1 MSAAE
6 AARGYFTL
14 KNKRIEIYVDGGSRG
29 NPGPS
34 GVGVVILDANGKRLK
49 EVSKYIGEATNNI
62 AEYNALLYGL
72 EEALMLRIDEIVV
85 NLDSELVVKQLA
97 GDYRVKDPGLKP
109 LFERAMNMLK
119 SFKSFE
125 IRHIDR
131 EKNKEA
137 DKLVNRAI
145 NLASL
150 I

>member
-1 MSAAE
+1 M
-6 AARGYFTL
+6 
-14 KNKRIEIYVDGGSRG
+14 KNKKIEIYVDGGSRG

-34 GVGVVILDANGKRLK
+34 GVGVVILDAGGNRLK
-49 EVSKYIGEATNNI
+49 EISKYIGETTNNI
-62 AEYNALLYGL
+62 AEYSALLYGL
-72 EEALMLRIDEIVV
+72 EEALILRVDKIIV
-85 NLDSELVVKQLA
+85 NLDSELVARQLT

-125 IRHIDR
+125 IRHIER

>member
-1 MSAAE
+1 LSAAE
-6 AARGYFTL
+6 AARAYFTL
-14 KNKRIEIYVDGGSRG
+14 KNKKIEIYVDGGSRG

-34 GVGVVILDANGKRLK
+34 GVGVVILDSSGKRLK
-49 EVSKYIGEATNNI
+49 EVSKYIGETTNNI
-62 AEYNALLYGL
+62 AEYSALLYGL
-72 EEALMLRIDEIVV
+72 EEALILRVDEIVV
-85 NLDSELVVKQLA
+85 NLDSELVAKQLA
-97 GDYRVKDPGLKP
+97 GDYRVKDSGLKP

-125 IRHIDR
+125 IRHIER
-131 EKNKEA
+131 ENNKEA

>member
-1 MSAAE
+1 M
-6 AARGYFTL
+6 
-14 KNKRIEIYVDGGSRG
+14 KNKKIEIYVDGGSRG

-49 EVSKYIGEATNNI
+49 EISKYIGVTTNNI

-85 NLDSELVVKQLA
+85 NLDSELVVKQLT
-97 GDYRVKDPGLKP
+97 GDYRVKDLGLRP

-119 SFKSFE
+119 SFKNFE
-125 IRHIDR
+125 IRHIER

-145 NLASL
+145 NLASP

>member
-1 MSAAE
+1 M
-6 AARGYFTL
+6 
-14 KNKRIEIYVDGGSRG
+14 
-29 NPGPS
+29 
-34 GVGVVILDANGKRLK
+34 VILDANGKRLK
-49 EVSKYIGEATNNI
+49 EISKYIGETTNNI

-72 EEALMLRIDEIVV
+72 EEALMLKAGEIVV
-85 NLDSELVVKQLA
+85 NLDSELVARQLA
-97 GDYRVKDPGLKP
+97 GDYRVKDSALKP

-119 SFKSFE
+119 SFKGFE
-125 IRHIDR
+125 IRHIER

>member
-1 MSAAE
+1 M
-6 AARGYFTL
+6 
-14 KNKRIEIYVDGGSRG
+14 KNKKIEIYVDGGSRG

-34 GVGVVILDANGKRLK
+34 GVGVVILGANGKRLK
-49 EVSKYIGEATNNI
+49 EISKYIGETTNNI

-85 NLDSELVVKQLA
+85 NLDSELVARQLT
-97 GDYRVKDPGLKP
+97 GDYRVKNPALKP

-119 SFKSFE
+119 SFKTFE
-125 IRHIDR
+125 IRHIKR

-145 NLASL
+145 NLANL
-150 I
+150 V

>member
-34 GVGVVILDANGKRLK
+34 GVGVVILDASGKRLK
-49 EVSKYIGEATNNI
+49 EISKYIGETTNNI

-85 NLDSELVVKQLA
+85 NLDSELVAKQLT
-97 GDYRVKDPGLKP
+97 GDYRVKDSGLKP

-125 IRHIDR
+125 IRHIER

-150 I
+150 V

>member
-1 MSAAE
+1 M
-6 AARGYFTL
+6 

-34 GVGVVILDANGKRLK
+34 GAGVVILDSNGNRLK
-49 EVSKYIGEATNNI
+49 DISKYIGEATNNI
-62 AEYNALLYGL
+62 AEYSALLYGL
-72 EEALMLRIDEIVV
+72 EEALILRADEIVV
-85 NLDSELVVKQLA
+85 NLDSELVAKQLT
-97 GDYRVKDPGLKP
+97 GDYRVKDSGLKP

-125 IRHIDR
+125 IRHIER

>member
-1 MSAAE
+1 M
-6 AARGYFTL
+6 